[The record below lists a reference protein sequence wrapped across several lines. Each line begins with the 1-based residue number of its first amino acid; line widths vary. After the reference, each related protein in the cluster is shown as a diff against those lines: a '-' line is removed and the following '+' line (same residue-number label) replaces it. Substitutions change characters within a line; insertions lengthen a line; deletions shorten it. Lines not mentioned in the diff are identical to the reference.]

1 MSQARDAD
9 EEAEFLAEYRRR
21 RMEEMRRSLEA
32 SATRFDGLG
41 VVELTAANFLQHVD
55 PPNVPANAT
64 VVLHVYD
71 ARESACKRLNR
82 CLIELCTRLFAS
94 QLPFA
99 FSLMSSLFRDVG
111 SFLILLRL
119 MLRLLITKSL
129 GVRARRDPL

>member
-1 MSQARDAD
+1 MELLKTRAQARDAD

-64 VVLHVYD
+64 VVLHVFE
-71 ARESACKRLNR
+71 AREPACRRLNR
-82 CLIELCTRLFAS
+82 CLEELGVCAVLSALCTSCERLS
-94 QLPFA
+94 Q
-99 FSLMSSLFRDVG
+99 
-111 SFLILLRL
+111 
-119 MLRLLITKSL
+119 
-129 GVRARRDPL
+129 